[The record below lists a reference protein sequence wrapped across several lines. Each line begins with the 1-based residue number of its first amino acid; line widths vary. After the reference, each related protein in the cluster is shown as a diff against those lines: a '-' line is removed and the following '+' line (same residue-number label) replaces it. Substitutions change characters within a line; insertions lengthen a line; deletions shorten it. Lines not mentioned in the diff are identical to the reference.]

1 MYCDGDVVAGTPP
14 VVPELSDDIDTR
26 HFDEVEK
33 ERGGEE
39 TFPTPKVYAGNHLP
53 FIGFTYNGSYQ

>member
-1 MYCDGDVVAGTPP
+1 M
-14 VVPELSDDIDTR
+14 VPELSDDIDTR

>member
-1 MYCDGDVVAGTPP
+1 M
-14 VVPELSDDIDTR
+14 PELSDDIDTR

-33 ERGGEE
+33 DRNAEE

-53 FIGFTYNGSYQ
+53 FIGFTYNGDYQ